1 MCAHLVPYCGQWC
14 IAWQLT
20 DEALTFYSGPCGQ
33 FSASRNCGGRLP
45 LTLECSD
52 ELWPCG
58 RIIKR
63 SRGTQAKGMRAGC
76 RCSGRG
82 GDGRLRIK
90 DSLMIP
96 LCDSLAPSVSS
107 FPCSHLR
114 SFIACGCLWGGLSVT
129 YPHHAL
135 CWWLSLATSKRKLVR
150 QFPSFRKF
158 KICNCR
164 DVMGADSS
172 PIRVW
177 KAAAIEAESNRP
189 FDQQKSFKAELHS
202 VPPVALMLHT
212 VVSHCEGVK
221 CDFFS
226 LWN

>member
-1 MCAHLVPYCGQWC
+1 MGFLVLRRSFLACDCRGKHTRCQMCAHLVPYCGQWC

-63 SRGTQAKGMRAGC
+63 SRDTQAKGMRAGC

-82 GDGRLRIK
+82 GDGWLRIK

-107 FPCSHLR
+107 SPVL
-114 SFIACGCLWGGLSVT
+114 IYV
-129 YPHHAL
+129 
-135 CWWLSLATSKRKLVR
+135 LSLCA
-150 QFPSFRKF
+150 
-158 KICNCR
+158 
-164 DVMGADSS
+164 
-172 PIRVW
+172 
-177 KAAAIEAESNRP
+177 
-189 FDQQKSFKAELHS
+189 
-202 VPPVALMLHT
+202 
-212 VVSHCEGVK
+212 VVCEGVYP
-221 CDFFS
+221 
-226 LWN
+226 